1 MGEHQIQKR
10 FESETDERDYIAY
23 LNSIVS
29 HPGFIQEALKAK
41 GADNPCVRCGN
52 KSFEILP
59 HLTVTIIHDDQYFY
73 FSGTSDIL
81 IAIFCDNCGY
91 KYEYSARLLGLIPGI
106 QKEQSNG

>member
-1 MGEHQIQKR
+1 MGEHQIQEK
-10 FESETDERDYIAY
+10 FPTDPVERDFISY
-23 LNSIVS
+23 LNSLIT

-41 GADNPCVRCGN
+41 GADNPCTRCGN

-59 HLTVTIIHDDQYFY
+59 HLTVTIIHDDQSFF

-91 KYEYSARLLGLIPGI
+91 KYEYSARLLGLIPEI
-106 QKEQSNG
+106 QKEQ